1 MLESKSYSISEGEEE
16 TDKFSPPGMN
26 GTARHHQNNN
36 EDHPLKFRFCFWK
49 NKKAEGNTRINYD
62 KNLKLLGSFNTC
74 EDFWRFHCYFKP
86 FHHLPKPSDW
96 YIFREGIKPMWEDDA
111 NRYGGKWLVRVRHGL
126 GYKVWEN
133 TLLALVGQQFQIDD
147 EVCGVVASLRA
158 SEEII
163 SVWNKTSTDPAI
175 VEKIRD
181 VFCKVIELPSGTV
194 IEYKPHATAMS
205 DHANNRHYFYR
216 IE

>member
-62 KNLKLLGSFNTC
+62 KNLKLLGRST
-74 EDFWRFHCYFKP
+74 H
-86 FHHLPKPSDW
+86 PSDW

-181 VFCKVIELPSGTV
+181 VFCRVIELPSGTV